1 MPSKITVCE
10 QCGVGWITKGQRKWY
25 PWCWHCG
32 CAWGNAAASTSES
45 EDSQVRAWPAKP
57 AKARQI
63 RQAQRAAEH
72 QAAGQVT
79 KPVFK
84 ALHKVWST
92 LPTEAKEAISKAGF
106 AAKPS
111 PPPGLPASG
120 GQMKGGAGKGRVA
133 FAVADG
139 GGDSSQAEVVK
150 SLYASAS
157 DAQRELLTQLG
168 IAEPAEQP
176 PDLAALCKQHISSLP
191 EDIRKLVEEPP
202 EKPPTPQEVMS
213 EKSRQFKVATAD
225 LRDLIFKKSALQLR
239 LNKHKDQYTSML
251 EDMQG
256 INEKLDARQKEV
268 SSLQLELQSSVN
280 DAPAPEALPD
290 AAEALVKQVEAMDV
304 DQLEAYRKRLFEA
317 FDEAAKR
324 RRTEVP
330 DQHSPPPS
338 QAPPGQGLSNPQAE
352 GGKRRSRSRG
362 RSTQQ
367 G

>member
-1 MPSKITVCE
+1 
-10 QCGVGWITKGQRKWY
+10 
-25 PWCWHCG
+25 
-32 CAWGNAAASTSES
+32 
-45 EDSQVRAWPAKP
+45 
-57 AKARQI
+57 
-63 RQAQRAAEH
+63 
-72 QAAGQVT
+72 
-79 KPVFK
+79 
-84 ALHKVWST
+84 
-92 LPTEAKEAISKAGF
+92 
-106 AAKPS
+106 
-111 PPPGLPASG
+111 
-120 GQMKGGAGKGRVA
+120 MKGGAGKGRVA

-280 DAPAPEALPD
+280 GAPAPEALPD

-317 FDEAAKR
+317 FDEAAK
-324 RRTEVP
+324 
-330 DQHSPPPS
+330 
-338 QAPPGQGLSNPQAE
+338 
-352 GGKRRSRSRG
+352 
-362 RSTQQ
+362 
-367 G
+367 